1 MTMLQQRFPHG
12 EPIETRRLLHEIG
25 SEPVDG
31 PLTLGD
37 PRVVDFLVALA
48 KRLLSPAVARRHP
61 ELGSLGFFLRRTEL
75 DRAIAGVS
83 EESSRV
89 LRFPRGTVFHVPP
102 ANVDTIFVYSWAL
115 SALAGNAN
123 VVRISSRSAGAADAV
138 LDALNTTLET
148 AHPAI
153 AQTQRMV
160 TYGRDDAVTAELSL
174 GCDLRVI
181 WGGDGSVTD
190 IRRHPLRPWARDLTF
205 PDRSSFAVLSAKS
218 WQAATPQRKREVAI
232 GLYNDSYWFD
242 QAACS
247 SPRTL
252 YWVGDPGPAAAA
264 QRELFE
270 LLSAVIDE
278 KAHQVDA
285 AMAVQKR
292 VSTYGLAVEGAAKRV
307 TFSGNAIA
315 TVELADPGL
324 IPRRWLGVGTF
335 PQARVDSLAELVRI
349 VERRDQTV
357 SHFGFTAEELTGF
370 ARAVAGRGVD
380 RFVPIGDALS
390 FASVWDGYDLLREFS
405 KLTTVQA

>member
-1 MTMLQQRFPHG
+1 VILQQRFPHG
-12 EPIETRRLLHEIG
+12 EPIETRRLLREIG
-25 SEPVDG
+25 IEPEGG

-37 PRVVDFLVALA
+37 PRVVDFLVTLA
-48 KRLLSPAVARRHP
+48 KKLLSPAVARRFP

-75 DRAIAGVS
+75 DRAIASVTEAS
-83 EESSRV
+83 EKV

-138 LDALNTTLET
+138 LEALNATLAT

-160 TYGRDDAVTAELSL
+160 TYGHDDAITAELSL

-181 WGGDGSVTD
+181 WGGDGSVNE
-190 IRRHPLRPWARDLTF
+190 IRRHPLRPWARDVTF
-205 PDRSSFAVLSAKS
+205 PDRSSFAVLATKA
-218 WQAATPQRKREVAI
+218 WQTATPQQKRDVAI

-252 YWVGDPGPAAAA
+252 YWVGAPDPTEKA
-264 QRELFE
+264 QRELFD
-270 LLSAVIDE
+270 LLSTVIDE
-278 KAHQVDA
+278 KAHRVDA

-292 VSTYGLAVEGAAKRV
+292 VSTYGLAAEGAAKRID
-307 TFSGNAIA
+307 FSGNAIA
-315 TVELADPGL
+315 TVELAEPGL

-335 PQARVDSLAELVRI
+335 PQARVDSIEELIRI

-357 SHFGFTAEELTGF
+357 THFGFAAAELTGF

-390 FASVWDGYDLLREFS
+390 FASIWDGFDLLREFS
-405 KLTTVQA
+405 KLTTIQA